1 MSRPVDVSEE
11 RLVDY
16 VLGELRRDEAEDLE
30 RLMREDV
37 GVAAEVRRLRTVL
50 DLLPYTVMT
59 EPPPEL
65 RGRVLD
71 AAAERART
79 RAIPTPARAAPRP
92 ARRVVW
98 SRFAAA
104 AAAGLALAFGVDAW
118 RTRQELALQRE
129 MTVAL
134 QEPNVVRSF
143 AMAGTGE
150 ARGAIGRV
158 ALDLDAKKGA
168 VVLKGMPVLP
178 EGKVYRL
185 WARVADNDVPCGEF
199 RSDPAGAVLA
209 QFVVPVESYTAPIGK
224 LFVTVEP
231 ETPSAA
237 PTGPTVM
244 TSA

>member
-1 MSRPVDVSEE
+1 VTRPVDVSEE

-16 VLGELRRDEAEDLE
+16 VLGELRRDEAEQIE
-30 RLMREDV
+30 RLVRTDASL
-37 GVAAEVRRLRTVL
+37 AAEVRRLRPVL
-50 DLLPYTVMT
+50 DLLPYSVMT
-59 EPPPEL
+59 EPPPGL

-71 AAAERART
+71 AAAARAR
-79 RAIPTPARAAPRP
+79 ARAAPSAVARP
-92 ARRVVW
+92 RGVVW
-98 SRFAAA
+98 SRFVAAA
-104 AAAGLALAFGVDAW
+104 AAALALAFGLDAR

-129 MTVAL
+129 TTAAL
-134 QEPNVVRSF
+134 QEPNVVKSF
-143 AMAGTGE
+143 ALAGTGS
-150 ARGAIGRV
+150 ARGAVGRI

-178 EGKVYRL
+178 EGQVYRL
-185 WARVADNDVPCGEF
+185 WARVADADVPCGDF

-209 QFVVPVESYTAPIGK
+209 QFAVPVESYTAPIGK

-231 ETPSAA
+231 AAPSAA

>member
-1 MSRPVDVSEE
+1 
-11 RLVDY
+11 
-16 VLGELRRDEAEDLE
+16 
-30 RLMREDV
+30 
-37 GVAAEVRRLRTVL
+37 
-50 DLLPYTVMT
+50 
-59 EPPPEL
+59 
-65 RGRVLD
+65 
-71 AAAERART
+71 
-79 RAIPTPARAAPRP
+79 
-92 ARRVVW
+92 
-98 SRFAAA
+98 
-104 AAAGLALAFGVDAW
+104 
-118 RTRQELALQRE
+118 

-143 AMAGTGE
+143 ALAGTGE
-150 ARGAIGRV
+150 ARGAVGRV

-231 ETPSAA
+231 EAPSAA